1 MTYICI
7 PLSYFRNPSNAPVQR
22 YQKTSH
28 CILNTTFLDNIN
40 TGLTVLLAI
49 NKTMLCSNTRSLH
62 IKKKCHNPMT
72 KLVFEN
78 ENPIAIFKN
87 PFPFVVQRYDG
98 IVLPSSPVFAL
109 YLFIVILAVTIGLS
123 RFTYVFTIMY
133 ILTNAFRISI
143 IAVIAI
149 NTVLFSPRVPTGA
162 VPRAA
167 SALKTQSYF
176 EAQYPKTNYATM
188 CPPQVS

>member
-1 MTYICI
+1 MLQHKIITY
-7 PLSYFRNPSNAPVQR
+7 
-22 YQKTSH
+22 
-28 CILNTTFLDNIN
+28 
-40 TGLTVLLAI
+40 
-49 NKTMLCSNTRSLH
+49 
-62 IKKKCHNPMT
+62 KKKCHNPMT

-123 RFTYVFTIMY
+123 RITYVFTIMY